1 MKSGC
6 YTAMFFSAVSIK
18 SARMSYTAVSAMLFH
33 CCIYKGTFCYLLY
46 IFGKRKISRLC
57 MLIFFRRIFSRVKC
71 RYHTAMLFSVV
82 SIRAAIFMARRFFE
96 YMLIMGYLTV
106 VPIWLVCSYW
116 LVSLLLV
123 LQFVTSVN
131 MCCVPIWM
139 G

>member
-1 MKSGC
+1 MHVDIFQAYFFKGKMQVP
-6 YTAMFFSAVSIK
+6 YTAMFFSA
-18 SARMSYTAVSAMLFH
+18 
-33 CCIYKGTFCYLLY
+33 
-46 IFGKRKISRLC
+46 
-57 MLIFFRRIFSRVKC
+57 
-71 RYHTAMLFSVV
+71 V

-96 YMLIMGYLTV
+96 FMFIMGYLTV